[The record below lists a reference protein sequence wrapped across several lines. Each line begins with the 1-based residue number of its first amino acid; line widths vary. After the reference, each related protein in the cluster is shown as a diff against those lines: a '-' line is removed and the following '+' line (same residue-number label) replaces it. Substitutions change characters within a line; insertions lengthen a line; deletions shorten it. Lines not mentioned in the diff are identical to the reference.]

1 MATLQGCVAVLWT
14 LLCPCGFSDYV
25 YYQSAQSVCAL
36 LYSVKTQCG
45 RLVAGCGTGSRCT
58 VDTVTFAS
66 AGAAKDG
73 VRVLLD
79 YLCVSQDECAYGRS
93 KIFIANPQTVSPAFM
108 SLYKVRFT

>member
-1 MATLQGCVAVLWT
+1 MCSSIV
-14 LLCPCGFSDYV
+14 
-25 YYQSAQSVCAL
+25 
-36 LYSVKTQCG
+36 VKNTRG